1 MSSFVEIARIG
12 RPIPSAASA
21 KIAHK
26 TDMKSK
32 RLFGAAG
39 GTVAFGFAA
48 AVAGVFGAAAA
59 SADAGPR
66 EVLVSAFV
74 TSPRSCEVPR
84 LTQFCTSIIR
94 QYPTARTLKKLS

>member
-12 RPIPSAASA
+12 RPMASAASA

-39 GTVAFGFAA
+39 AA
-48 AVAGVFGAAAA
+48 AGVFAVEAVGAFGAAVM
-59 SADAGPR
+59 SAGAGPR
-66 EVLVSAFV
+66 DVLVNALV

-94 QYPTARTLKKLS
+94 QYPTARILK